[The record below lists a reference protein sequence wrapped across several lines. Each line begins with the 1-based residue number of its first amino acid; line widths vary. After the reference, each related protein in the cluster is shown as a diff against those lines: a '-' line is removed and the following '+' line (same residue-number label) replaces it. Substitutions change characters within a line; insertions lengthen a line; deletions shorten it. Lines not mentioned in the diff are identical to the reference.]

1 MSSNIIHP
9 LPKYSVLPSEN
20 LKKASGDLDDIEA
33 PKDSVLKRMAVEQGL
48 YLQVDMIRRKDLYNE
63 TKWIR
68 PRNTTSRGTLQDQNA
83 GLILIMSG

>member
-1 MSSNIIHP
+1 M
-9 LPKYSVLPSEN
+9 PKYSVLPSEN

-33 PKDSVLKRMAVEQGL
+33 PKDSVLKRMAMEQGL
-48 YLQVDMIRRKDLYNE
+48 YVQVVMIRRKDFYNK

-68 PRNTTSRGTLQDQNA
+68 PRNTTSRGSLQDQSA